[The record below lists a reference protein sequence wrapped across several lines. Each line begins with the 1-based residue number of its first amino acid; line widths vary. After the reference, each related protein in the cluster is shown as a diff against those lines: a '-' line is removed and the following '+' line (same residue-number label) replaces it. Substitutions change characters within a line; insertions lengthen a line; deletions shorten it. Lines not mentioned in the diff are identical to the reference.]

1 MLNIRKAQKTYM
13 HDEYMTISVDRSSL
27 FIIYTSNVAST
38 LSNKLYFSMFN
49 VVSSVLSISDYT
61 TIVLIGAVVAVY
73 VSITAVMKINTLAIG
88 ASEKCVLAFRCF

>member
-1 MLNIRKAQKTYM
+1 M
-13 HDEYMTISVDRSSL
+13 HDEYITISVDRSSL
-27 FIIYTSNVAST
+27 FIIYISNVAS
-38 LSNKLYFSMFN
+38 
-49 VVSSVLSISDYT
+49 SVISISDYT